1 MKKETV
7 MKKIWLLAVLLG
19 FFSCSSAWADLSW
32 KTMRDF
38 NLEKEPLD
46 VASSAD
52 GQSLFILVPGE
63 IIVYSV
69 IGNEI
74 KKKIPIDNGFDRITY
89 APRLHAIIVTAS
101 GSKTLRV
108 VKLQDIHE
116 FDLSGLPYKGAE
128 NAPVT
133 IVVFSGYQ

>member
-1 MKKETV
+1 MEKETV

-19 FFSCSSAWADLSW
+19 FFTCSSAWADLSW
-32 KTMRDF
+32 KTLRDL

-46 VASSAD
+46 VAASVD

-69 IGNEI
+69 TRNEI
-74 KKKIPIDNGFDRITY
+74 TKKIPVENGFDRVTY
-89 APRLHAIIVTAS
+89 APRLHAIVVTAS
-101 GSKTLRV
+101 VPKILRV
-108 VKLQDIHE
+108 IKLQDIHE
-116 FDLSGLPYKGAE
+116 LDLSGLPYKGPE

-133 IVVFSGYQ
+133 IVVFSGYL